1 MEVKKTA
8 GRTGIDKAVYI
19 NQIQT
24 WLNGDFRLS
33 DITATKLQKAVGGQ
47 YKKAVDYLEDFKQ
60 GYETKELAD
69 LPQPPEAFTNLLHAA
84 GQDAWRVLWEEKN
97 KAVADAIAA
106 FDIERTALNV
116 RADEY
121 LSVIDQHEQEID
133 ELKAQLSDSDKS
145 INEVNQEKTTLN
157 DALTNERIALAQTS
171 ERADQLDA
179 RLTEANG
186 QLNVFIDKNAQLE
199 REKNQSKQDID
210 TITEQRNV
218 LTTKATNFEDRAAEL
233 QASLTNESDNT
244 KVLTNKLN
252 ENAAANT
259 ELTTE
264 LATKTALYD
273 QLLTQLTKEQAQ
285 AEKANEQSVK
295 SLSDVNKRLDNLQH
309 ELVKIAGKAK

>member
-60 GYETKELAD
+60 GYETRELAD

-97 KAVADAIAA
+97 KGVADAIAA
-106 FDIERTALNV
+106 FDIERIALNV

-121 LSVIDQHEQEID
+121 LSVIDQHERLID
-133 ELKAQLSDSDKS
+133 ELRAQLADSEQS
-145 INEVNQEKTTLN
+145 INEVNQEKSVLSDDLN
-157 DALTNERIALAQTS
+157 KEKINLAQTS
-171 ERADQLDA
+171 ERADQLKE
-179 RLTEANG
+179 RLTESST
-186 QLNVFIDKNAQLE
+186 QLTSVTNKNTQLE
-199 REKNQSKQDID
+199 KDQEQNKQTID
-210 TITEQRNV
+210 TLTKKTAD
-218 LTTKATNFEDRAAEL
+218 LTTKSSALADQVAGLNEK
-233 QASLTNESDNT
+233 LTAKKSDVT
-244 KVLTNKLN
+244 RLSKVLEQEK
-252 ENAAANT
+252 AANS
-259 ELTTE
+259 ELTTNV
-264 LATKTALYD
+264 ATKTALHD
-273 QLLTQLTKEQAQ
+273 QLSTQLEQHQEQGKALAIQSTK
-285 AEKANEQSVK
+285 
-295 SLSDVNKRLDNLQH
+295 LLDDVNKRLDRLQG